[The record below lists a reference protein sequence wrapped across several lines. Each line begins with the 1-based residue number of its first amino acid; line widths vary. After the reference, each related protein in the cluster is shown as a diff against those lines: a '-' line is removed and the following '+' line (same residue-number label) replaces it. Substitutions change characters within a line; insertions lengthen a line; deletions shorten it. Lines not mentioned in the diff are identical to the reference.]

1 MELLITDPDVISKL
15 ERLAALT
22 GYSLTDAIASAADEQ
37 MKRVILEP
45 KVQTPPTAEEI
56 LALVRSFNLQPIN
69 EELTDDEILGYG
81 PDGFCE

>member
-1 MELLITDPDVISKL
+1 
-15 ERLAALT
+15 
-22 GYSLTDAIASAADEQ
+22 